1 MLIYSLNLSQ
11 KETGELKKAVCKEG
25 NSKMFN
31 NLQTRRLYSSDLSAE
46 EHITRSLIY
55 DLNPATDTKGRC

>member
-25 NSKMFN
+25 NNKMFN
-31 NLQTRRLYSSDLSAE
+31 NLQTRRLYCSDLSAE
-46 EHITRSLIY
+46 LTGAY
-55 DLNPATDTKGRC
+55 Y